1 MKKGF
6 RDHEQACNNLGEACR
21 DMDQPVKVC
30 RDIEEGVQ
38 RSGVCPQ
45 RPEAELQTW
54 SSLPRYLKGLY
65 DAWRDMQIAGEGLQ
79 KTWSRPHRDMESV
92 SIWSR
97 SSETYGKLRGIQRLG
112 AGLPITGL

>member
-79 KTWSRPHRDMESV
+79 NIGVGLTGTWSSLHRP
-92 SIWSR
+92 
-97 SSETYGKLRGIQRLG
+97 GG
-112 AGLPITGL
+112 GLQTWRPTVFKDWEQA